1 MGALQR
7 GDIELDHLQHRG
19 HRPPPFSAM
28 KRWPAGVKS
37 TTSTVPA
44 FPEGPSTVF
53 LWTFSI
59 LESGSSET

>member
-1 MGALQR
+1 
-7 GDIELDHLQHRG
+7 
-19 HRPPPFSAM
+19 M